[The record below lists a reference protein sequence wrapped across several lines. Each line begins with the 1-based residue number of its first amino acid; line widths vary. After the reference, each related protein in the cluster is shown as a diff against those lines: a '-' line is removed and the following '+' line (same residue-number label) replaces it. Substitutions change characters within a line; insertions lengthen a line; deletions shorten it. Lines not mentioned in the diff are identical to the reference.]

1 MVDDWKLIQRWA
13 GVPDDGVPG
22 GITAR
27 GIIEKAGLR
36 REPQAACTDIT
47 PRMVLELIEH
57 EGIVLEAYKDS
68 VGVWTWGLGVT
79 NASGHQVHPRY
90 KDKPQSLAHCL
101 AVTVWLLRTK
111 YLPAVL
117 AAFEGHP
124 LAEHELAAALSF
136 HWNTG
141 AIGRAGWVASVHAGR
156 TEEAKAKFMDWR
168 KPAEI
173 ISRRKAER
181 DLFFDGKWTSDGVVP
196 VYSVAKPSYAPRGA
210 KMIDISA
217 ALMEAM
223 K

>member
-13 GVPDDGVPG
+13 GVPDDGDPG
-22 GITAR
+22 AITAC
-27 GIIEKAGLR
+27 GIIKKAGLR
-36 REPQAACTDIT
+36 HEAPVAYADIT

-90 KDKPQSLAHCL
+90 KDKPQTLSHCL
-101 AVTVWLLRTK
+101 AITVWLLRTK

-117 AAFEGHP
+117 AAFGSRP

-141 AIGRAGWVASVHAGR
+141 AIGRAGWVASAIAGR
-156 TEEAKAKFMDWR
+156 RDEAKAKFMDWR
-168 KPAEI
+168 KPSEI

-181 DLFFDGKWTSDGVVP
+181 DLFFEGKWTSDGVVP

-217 ALMEAM
+217 ALTEAM